1 MFVTLSQSQK
11 NKIGLILFLMAIS
24 IPLLLFNGTA
34 DAFIPKHIARVEE
47 ISHIGGLVEEEGQVI
62 QVPGFYVLG
71 AIITLV
77 SGLAPE
83 ELIYF
88 PIQLIPYAVLFFTVL
103 YKVSGSSIVASLLTL
118 IQLCSGT
125 TGTAKI
131 FFWPHGIG
139 HLLFFSM
146 LLLILILLVQNRL
159 SKPLIFLA
167 VITGSSLVYIS
178 YNLTAMT
185 LLLLAVIM
193 TVLAAFY
200 LMSLKY
206 NTANSRR
213 HLSSLKTFFILLLIL
228 GIVELGLS
236 KFVYGVFIP
245 TLQAA
250 QDLEMSGLD
259 KFLIAYINP
268 ELSTTPLSPIMVSY
282 PATISVISGIKYLFI
297 VATVL
302 IFCIVITNTIV
313 KEKSLDRTSLLV
325 LTVLLMQ
332 GLYVVPRLM
341 IGGSFAT
348 ALWLPGVLCVALFS
362 GMSKRFR
369 VWAVVVLSVILI
381 CTPLYYCTMD
391 SGGYIDRDEYQFTSY
406 KAPVHWFF
414 KTNNGDLAVS
424 DELTN
429 DFFILHSLKYSIA
442 YGASG
447 SDYNAI
453 AQKHKIMP
461 TEDAQVLVQLSE
473 GTLDTK
479 YYILNQKLT
488 GMSLQNWVIIKS
500 WRHSNEEINNNDQ
513 INKIYDVPLL
523 SVYYPSYYPS

>member
-47 ISHIGGLVEEEGQVI
+47 ISHIGGLVEEEGRVI

-77 SGLAPE
+77 SELAPE
-83 ELIYF
+83 ELIFF
-88 PIQLIPYAVLFFTVL
+88 PIQLIPYSVLFFTVL

-125 TGTAKI
+125 TGTAEI

-139 HLLFFSM
+139 NLLFFSI
-146 LLLILILLVQNRL
+146 LLLIIILLKQDRL
-159 SKPLIFLA
+159 SKPLILLA
-167 VITGSSLVYIS
+167 VIAGSSLVYIS
-178 YNLTAMT
+178 YNLAAKT

-193 TVLAAFY
+193 TIIAVFY
-200 LMSLKY
+200 QISLKY
-206 NTANSRR
+206 NNTSRR
-213 HLSSLKTFFILLLIL
+213 NYLSSSKTFFALLLIL
-228 GIVELGLS
+228 CVVELGLS

-250 QDLEMSGLD
+250 QDFEMSSLD
-259 KFLIAYINP
+259 KFVVAYINP
-268 ELSTTPLSPIMVSY
+268 ELSATPLSPIMVSY
-282 PATISVISGIKYLFI
+282 PATISVISGIKYFFL
-297 VATVL
+297 VATIL
-302 IFCIVITNTIV
+302 IFCIVVANSIL
-313 KEKSLDRTSLLV
+313 KEKSLDRTSLFV
-325 LTVLLMQ
+325 LAVLLMQ
-332 GLYVVPRLM
+332 GLFVAPRLM
-341 IGGSFAT
+341 IGGGFVT

-362 GMSKRFR
+362 GLSKKFR
-369 VWAVVVLSVILI
+369 VWSVVVLSVILI

-391 SGGYIDRDEYQFTSY
+391 NSGYIDRDDYQFTSY
-406 KAPVHWFF
+406 KAPVYWFF

-461 TEDAQVLVQLSE
+461 TEDARVLVQLSE

-479 YYILNQKLT
+479 YYILNQRST
-488 GMSLQNWVIIKS
+488 RMSLQNWIIIKS
-500 WRHSNEEINNNDQ
+500 WSYSKESINCNDQ
-513 INKIYDVPLL
+513 IHKIYEVPLL
-523 SVYYPSYYPS
+523 SIYYP